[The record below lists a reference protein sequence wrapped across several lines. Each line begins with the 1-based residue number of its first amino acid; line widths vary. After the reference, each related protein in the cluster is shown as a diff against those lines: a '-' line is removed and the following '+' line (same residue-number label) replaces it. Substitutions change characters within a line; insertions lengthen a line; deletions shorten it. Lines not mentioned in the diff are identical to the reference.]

1 MIVDID
7 NEISREASEGR
18 EIWGSHRTWKRKA
31 GSWGERKECGWGRM
45 RLEGWEEA
53 TKTNFVQKCHGKT
66 YSFVK
71 LIKIK

>member
-1 MIVDID
+1 MGID

-18 EIWGSHRTWKRKA
+18 RTWKRKA